1 MAGRREQHGCRMVEQ
16 AAPKKSSRR
25 WRWMGPITLASI
37 LLLVG
42 IWWYMHSD
50 QPLEGLWHLLEQRV
64 NPLLF
69 ITLMLILPIFGV
81 PLTPFLLLAG
91 IKFGLVEGTLLSA
104 AAMLGHMVM
113 VYYLVHSFLRRWI
126 IALLHRLHIAVPAQH
141 APPGWWPAALFM
153 LIPGLPYAVKNTL
166 LALSTMPFGP
176 YLAINW
182 TTQFS
187 LSLPFILFGGA
198 VVEMDYTLLATAFAL
213 ALCGAVLLSFLKR
226 KFWRSKQERP
236 KSR

>member
-1 MAGRREQHGCRMVEQ
+1 MGCRMVEQ

-25 WRWMGPITLASI
+25 WRWMGHITLASI

-42 IWWYMHSD
+42 IWCYVHSD
-50 QPLEGLWHLLEQRV
+50 QPLEGLWDFLERRV

-91 IKFGLVEGTLLSA
+91 IKFGLVEGMLLSA
-104 AAMLGHMVM
+104 AAMLGHMVV

-126 IALLHRLHIAVPAQH
+126 IALLHRLHIAVPEQQ

-166 LALSTMPFGP
+166 LALSAMPFVP

-182 TTQFS
+182 ATQFS

-198 VVEMDYTLLATAFAL
+198 VVEMNYTLLTGAAGLAF
-213 ALCGAVLLSFLKR
+213 CGYLLLFSLNR
-226 KFWRSKQERP
+226 KFRRSKPERP
-236 KSR
+236 EPVNRPRRS

>member
-1 MAGRREQHGCRMVEQ
+1 
-16 AAPKKSSRR
+16 
-25 WRWMGPITLASI
+25 MGHIILASI

-42 IWWYMHSD
+42 IWGYGHYD
-50 QPLEGLWHLLEQRV
+50 QPLEGLWHFLEQRV

-91 IKFGLVEGTLLSA
+91 IKFGLALGMLLSA
-104 AAMLGHMVM
+104 TAMLGHMVV
-113 VYYLVHSFLRRWI
+113 VYYLVHSFLRKWI
-126 IALLHRLHIAVPAQH
+126 IALLHRLHIAVPEQH
-141 APPGWWPAALFM
+141 APPGWWPATLFM

-166 LALSTMPFGP
+166 LALSRLPFVP

-198 VVEMDYTLLATAFAL
+198 VVEMDYTLLAAAFGL
-213 ALCGAVLLSFLKR
+213 ALGGAVLLYFLNRNIRGRQPERQKTIN
-226 KFWRSKQERP
+226 RSHR
-236 KSR
+236 S